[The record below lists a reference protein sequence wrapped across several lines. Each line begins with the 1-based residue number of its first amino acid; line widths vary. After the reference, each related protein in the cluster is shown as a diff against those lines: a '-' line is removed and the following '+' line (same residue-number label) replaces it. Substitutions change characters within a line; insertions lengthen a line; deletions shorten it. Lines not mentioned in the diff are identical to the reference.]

1 VSQPGAAQAF
11 RSFRLDW
18 KKKAAAFRV
27 FNAMPGGQHLYY
39 LTQRYVTRTIPRN
52 LAEHERWQFEH
63 ARTFRR
69 EFQGD
74 LGKARLFEFGAG
86 WDLHSSFVQWCYGIN
101 DQVVVDI
108 SRLARL
114 HLVNLVIRHLKD
126 NPPPNSIR
134 APERL
139 LTDPLDDS
147 LRRFYGI
154 RYLAPADARHTD
166 LASGSVD
173 LVCTTSVLEHVPVDV
188 LAEILRECHRIC
200 NDRSVMS
207 HVIDYTDH
215 YAHSDASINIYNF
228 LRFSEADWARY
239 NPAIHYQNRLRHFEY
254 GQLFANARFVALAET
269 ALQPDDGAELVAS
282 VAVSERFR
290 EMTPEQ
296 LLPRTGHWVLARR

>member
-1 VSQPGAAQAF
+1 MRQPDATQAF

-18 KKKAAAFRV
+18 KKKAAAFRL
-27 FNAMPGGQHLYY
+27 FDAIPGGQQLYY

-52 LAEHERWQFEH
+52 LADHSRWQFEH

-69 EFQGD
+69 EFQGE

-101 DQVVVDI
+101 HQVVVDV

-114 HLVNLVIRHLKD
+114 HLVNLVIRHLGD
-126 NPPPNSIR
+126 HPPPDCVR
-134 APERL
+134 TPDHL
-139 LTDPLDDS
+139 LTEPLDDS
-147 LRRFYGI
+147 LRRIYGI

-166 LASGSVD
+166 LEGGSVD
-173 LVCTTSVLEHVPVDV
+173 LVCTTSVLEHIPVGV
-188 LAEILRECHRIC
+188 LAEILRECNRVCHH
-200 NDRSVMS
+200 RSVMS

-215 YAHSDASINIYNF
+215 YAHSDASINIHNF
-228 LRFSEADWARY
+228 LRFSEAAWGHY

-254 GQLFANARFVALAET
+254 GQLFAKAGLMMLAET
-269 ALQPDDGAELVAS
+269 ALEPDNAADLLAS
-282 VAVSERFR
+282 VPLSERFQR
-290 EMTPEQ
+290 MTSDQ